1 MARTITDEQIKLNI
15 IINGDPAQ
23 KQLLDLEKSTK
34 QLTKETEAFKLERKK
49 LEKQGLKENQQW
61 KDLNAIIKQNTNTI
75 DDNKATMVELQRQ
88 IGVTGLTM
96 NQLKQRASLLR
107 IQLANAV
114 PNGEAYLSYKKE
126 LKQVELRLGE
136 LSLKAKTTQFSLSKV
151 ADGFNRYAALG
162 ASVIAATTGM
172 VLSFQKMIDYN
183 GKLSDAQ
190 SDVQKTTGMTK
201 DEVDEL
207 TKSFGMLITRTSRI
221 DLLKIAEEG
230 GRIGIVKEEINDF
243 VKVMDKATVALGD
256 SFPGGVEEVAS
267 KLGKLKLLFKE
278 TKDIGVEKA
287 YESIGSAINELGAN
301 GVATEGNIA
310 EFATRL
316 GSLSDALKPS
326 ISDALALG
334 AAFEESGITAEIAGR
349 AYSIFL
355 NQAAQETEK
364 FAKVME
370 LSTQEVENM
379 INTNPTQ
386 FFLEFSKKL
395 AETSKGGVD
404 TSRTLQ
410 DLGLTADGTN
420 KIIGSA
426 GNNFDRFNEL
436 LNLSS
441 KSMVQATSLT
451 NEFDVKN
458 NNLAASL
465 DKVSKRLIGI
475 FSSESLKN
483 GLTALVNGFGKLI
496 GAIKDVNDAY
506 IIENEQTFKAATNN
520 RKLADESQ
528 KLLERYQSLTKDGVI
543 PTAKEK
549 KELDHI
555 TLQLKDRL
563 GESVMAIDKETGSY
577 ILNTEA
583 VREQIRLKRL
593 SADEEA
599 MTLVSRKK
607 GVEERKN
614 DLNAEL
620 ALARKEY
627 ELRKEYFEQTNS
639 AQLEAIKN
647 ATELGSIPQG
657 DVRQGLAGYKEFSEA
672 QSRLIQI
679 KKDLNIQ
686 NEREMD
692 LIQKL
697 KELNF
702 TQKDVNE
709 FFKTTE
715 PKEGETKF
723 MGTTMFTFKGG
734 KWVPEKADVSGNLSG
749 SGNKEDDKLSP
760 EDQKILDSKKKLAEF
775 IAEWEADQ
783 KIQKELKKIDE
794 DQRAE
799 QEEILKLEAKYA
811 KMELEAN
818 NDTILLASLEEIK
831 QQELAAIRQKY
842 NEIELL
848 ENKKQDEKI
857 LKQDE
862 EFKRR
867 QIEADSNLEEAKR
880 NVLTAGVNFL
890 GAILSKKSG
899 LYKII
904 FSLEKAM
911 AISEIITN
919 TTKSVAL
926 AWSQEAAI
934 PFILPPGIPNPAKG
948 ASLAL
953 TSKNVLAAKL
963 NAGVQIATIGS
974 QAIQGLEDGLY
985 PVQREQDGKMF
996 NASFG
1001 GNTSSGMVNKPTV
1014 FLAGEN
1020 GPELIV
1026 DAKAYKQINPDVK
1039 NSFQRE
1045 IARVKGF
1052 EIGLY
1057 SQQNRTSIASAD
1069 AGTSTTDVTV
1079 SNTEMIVALNRASA
1093 IFEKIERDGILA
1105 YMANDLKNGKLIQ
1118 DTINDYNKLR
1128 NKNIR

>member
-1 MARTITDEQIKLNI
+1 MRAYRDYKESIQAVQNEL
-15 IINGDPAQ
+15 AF
-23 KQLLDLEKSTK
+23 LAEEEKK
-34 QLTKETEAFKLERKK
+34 F
-49 LEKQGLKENQQW
+49 
-61 KDLNAIIKQNTNTI
+61 IKQN
-75 DDNKATMVELQRQ
+75 
-88 IGVTGLTM
+88 
-96 NQLKQRASLLR
+96 
-107 IQLANAV
+107 
-114 PNGEAYLSYKKE
+114 
-126 LKQVELRLGE
+126 
-136 LSLKAKTTQFSLSKV
+136 
-151 ADGFNRYAALG
+151 ADLY
-162 ASVIAATTGM
+162 
-172 VLSFQKMIDYN
+172 
-183 GKLSDAQ
+183 
-190 SDVQKTTGMTK
+190 
-201 DEVDEL
+201 VD
-207 TKSFGMLITRTSRI
+207 
-221 DLLKIAEEG
+221 
-230 GRIGIVKEEINDF
+230 
-243 VKVMDKATVALGD
+243 
-256 SFPGGVEEVAS
+256 
-267 KLGKLKLLFKE
+267 
-278 TKDIGVEKA
+278 
-287 YESIGSAINELGAN
+287 
-301 GVATEGNIA
+301 
-310 EFATRL
+310 
-316 GSLSDALKPS
+316 
-326 ISDALALG
+326 
-334 AAFEESGITAEIAGR
+334 
-349 AYSIFL
+349 
-355 NQAAQETEK
+355 
-364 FAKVME
+364 
-370 LSTQEVENM
+370 
-379 INTNPTQ
+379 
-386 FFLEFSKKL
+386 
-395 AETSKGGVD
+395 
-404 TSRTLQ
+404 
-410 DLGLTADGTN
+410 
-420 KIIGSA
+420 
-426 GNNFDRFNEL
+426 
-436 LNLSS
+436 
-441 KSMVQATSLT
+441 
-451 NEFDVKN
+451 N
-458 NNLAASL
+458 NN
-465 DKVSKRLIGI
+465 
-475 FSSESLKN
+475 
-483 GLTALVNGFGKLI
+483 
-496 GAIKDVNDAY
+496 
-506 IIENEQTFKAATNN
+506 
-520 RKLADESQ
+520 
-528 KLLERYQSLTKDGVI
+528 
-543 PTAKEK
+543 
-549 KELDHI
+549 
-555 TLQLKDRL
+555 
-563 GESVMAIDKETGSY
+563 
-577 ILNTEA
+577 
-583 VREQIRLKRL
+583 
-593 SADEEA
+593 
-599 MTLVSRKK
+599 
-607 GVEERKN
+607 
-614 DLNAEL
+614 
-620 ALARKEY
+620 
-627 ELRKEYFEQTNS
+627 NS
-639 AQLEAIKN
+639 
-647 ATELGSIPQG
+647 
-657 DVRQGLAGYKEFSEA
+657 
-672 QSRLIQI
+672 
-679 KKDLNIQ
+679 
-686 NEREMD
+686 
-692 LIQKL
+692 
-697 KELNF
+697 F
-702 TQKDVNE
+702 T
-709 FFKTTE
+709 
-715 PKEGETKF
+715 PKEGDTKF

-1026 DAKAYKQINPDVK
+1026 DAKAYKKINPDVK